1 MLQLGVYTSV
11 FQYGKNI
18 WSKWGPKNPRADSNV
33 LVIVPGAEAMTD
45 KSLFCYPKR
54 AKNILLIGRNN
65 VSYSDL
71 RILVQDQEENT
82 PLV

>member
-1 MLQLGVYTSV
+1 
-11 FQYGKNI
+11 
-18 WSKWGPKNPRADSNV
+18 
-33 LVIVPGAEAMTD
+33 MTD
-45 KSLFCYPKR
+45 ISLFCYPKR